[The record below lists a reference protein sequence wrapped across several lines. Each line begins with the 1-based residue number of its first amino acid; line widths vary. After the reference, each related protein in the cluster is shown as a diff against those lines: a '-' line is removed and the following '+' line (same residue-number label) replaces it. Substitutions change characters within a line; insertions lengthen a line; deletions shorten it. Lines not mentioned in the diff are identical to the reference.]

1 MKSSG
6 NTTRSQDAR
15 AIWENARV
23 QRRNK
28 EPDDTATWKPVHIAT
43 LPSATAHDRLP
54 SSATSAVVVMTI
66 PASSPCERLQICD
79 PVVPGAGECPSHL
92 RTPEER
98 TACAV
103 WHALGAGNDR
113 AAAVPRAAPEAQ
125 VGGEVVVVSRRA
137 DAHVHA
143 HVNTL
148 SQMCGRQPGTQVS
161 TPHTTSLAELRNTG
175 PLHVNGNS
183 LCRDYVVR
191 LARTLRENNLRALMM
206 VSFFLFPA
214 ATRRGGERGGEDVTR
229 GVMVRPRTK

>member
-28 EPDDTATWKPVHIAT
+28 EPDDTATWNPVHIAT

-54 SSATSAVVVMTI
+54 SSATSAVVVLTI
-66 PASSPCERLQICD
+66 PASGPCERLQICD

-125 VGGEVVVVSRRA
+125 GGGEVVVVQSPR
-137 DAHVHA
+137 
-143 HVNTL
+143 
-148 SQMCGRQPGTQVS
+148 GRP
-161 TPHTTSLAELRNTG
+161 
-175 PLHVNGNS
+175 
-183 LCRDYVVR
+183 
-191 LARTLRENNLRALMM
+191 
-206 VSFFLFPA
+206 
-214 ATRRGGERGGEDVTR
+214 
-229 GVMVRPRTK
+229 RPRTRQHTKSNVRTATWYPSLDPSHNKLSRTAQHRAPPRQRKLPLQRLCCSAGTDSA